1 MMMTKSSDPPNLPF
15 KIAVLCYLYD
25 EAGRVLL
32 LHRRQMPNAGMYSP
46 IGGKLHMHEGEG
58 PHDCALR
65 EIEEETGLV
74 CAREEL
80 HLTGI
85 VTECA
90 YQGET
95 HWMMYLFE
103 VTRPVGHDEIQWTE
117 FKEGTLEWVDADE
130 VERIAIPETDRLV
143 MWPLVRAHRGR
154 FFVAHIDC
162 RQQPFRWTVHE
173 GDDVLSR
180 VAP

>member
-1 MMMTKSSDPPNLPF
+1 MMNPAADAQNLPF

-65 EIEEETGLV
+65 EIREETGLTV
-74 CAREEL
+74 APNDL

-85 VTECA
+85 VSECA
-90 YQGET
+90 YEGET

-103 VTRPVGHDEIQWTE
+103 VTKPVRHEEILWSE
-117 FKEGTLEWVDADE
+117 FKEGTLEWVAPE
-130 VERIAIPETDRLV
+130 AVHSLSIPETDRLV

-154 FFVAHIDC
+154 FFVVHIDC
-162 RQQPFRWTVHE
+162 RQQPLTWTVHE
-173 GDDVLSR
+173 GEDVLRSL
-180 VAP
+180 AN